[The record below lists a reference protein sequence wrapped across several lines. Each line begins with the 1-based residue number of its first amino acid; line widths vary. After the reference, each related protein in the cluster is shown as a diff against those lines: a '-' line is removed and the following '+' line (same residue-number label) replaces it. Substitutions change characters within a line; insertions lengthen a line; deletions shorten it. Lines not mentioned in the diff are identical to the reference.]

1 MPQPTNAEAMVKLW
15 HESGTGI
22 GIYVR
27 LPNGNEPVY
36 MGGMVE
42 KFASSSTIDI
52 AIRWLTQL
60 SRAARLSSLGTTYQG
75 ACLMS
80 VNWNVMSLAIEYF
93 T

>member
-1 MPQPTNAEAMVKLW
+1 MHQPTNAEAMVKLW

-60 SRAARLSSLGTTYQG
+60 KYEAILQEQGVHYGNSGLGGQPP
-75 ACLMS
+75 APCDE
-80 VNWNVMSLAIEYF
+80 A
-93 T
+93 